1 MWTVLLIVLLTA
13 IVVVYNTFIIV
24 EMREKVIV
32 ERFGKYHDTLEPGFH
47 FIIPF
52 VDRVAYRHE
61 TREQVLDVP
70 HQKCITKDNIEVE
83 VDGIVYLKVMD
94 AYKASYG
101 INDYR
106 LAAVNLA
113 QTTMRSEVGKITLD
127 DTFSER
133 DAMNEAIVEELD
145 KASDPWGVKVMR
157 YELKDI
163 QPSRDIVLTME
174 QQMEAERDK
183 RAEITKSSGERDAQI
198 NTSEGERE
206 ASILVSEGR
215 RQQRINEAEGEARET
230 ALLAEA
236 SANGIERVADA
247 ISQPGGSLA
256 VKMRLT
262 QPGGS
267 LAVKMRLTEQFIDR
281 LGTVVDGADV
291 SVLPMEA
298 ANLKSFFE
306 GASEV
311 TDSVRN
317 V

>member
-1 MWTVLLIVLLTA
+1 VPLWTFLLALIALGLF
-13 IVVVYNTFIIV
+13 IFYNTFVIV
-24 EMREKVIV
+24 EMREEVIL
-32 ERFGKYHDTLEPGFH
+32 ERFGKYHDTLHPGLH
-47 FIIPF
+47 FTIPL
-52 VDRVAYRHE
+52 VDRVAYRQE

-70 HQKCITKDNIEVE
+70 HQKCITQDNIEVD

-163 QPSRDIVLTME
+163 QPAEDIVRTME
-174 QQMEAERDK
+174 KQMEAEREK
-183 RAEITKSSGERDAQI
+183 RAEITESSGERDARI
-198 NTSEGERE
+198 NVSEGEQE
-206 ASILVSEGR
+206 ESVLLSEGQR
-215 RQQRINEAEGEARET
+215 EKRINEAEGDAREME
-230 ALLAEA
+230 LLAEA
-236 SANGIERVADA
+236 TANGIERIAEA
-247 ISQPGGSLA
+247 IS
-256 VKMRLT
+256 

-281 LGTVVDGADV
+281 LGEVIDGANV
-291 SVLPMEA
+291 SVLPMDA
-298 ANLKSFFE
+298 ANMRSFFE

-311 TDSVRN
+311 TDSVRKG
-317 V
+317 

>member
-1 MWTVLLIVLLTA
+1 MWTIVLLLLLIA
-13 IVVVYNTFIIV
+13 GFIFYNTFVIV
-24 EMREKVIV
+24 EMREEVIL
-32 ERFGKYHDTLEPGFH
+32 ERFGKYHDTLTPGLH
-47 FIIPF
+47 FTIPII
-52 VDRVAYRHE
+52 DRVAYRQE

-70 HQKCITKDNIEVE
+70 HQKCITKDNIEVD
-83 VDGIVYLKVMD
+83 VDGLVYLKVMD
-94 AYKASYG
+94 SYKASYG

-163 QPSRDIVLTME
+163 QPAQDIVRTME
-174 QQMEAERDK
+174 KQMEAEREK
-183 RAEITKSSGERDAQI
+183 RAEITESSGDRDARI
-198 NTSEGERE
+198 NVSEGERRE
-206 ASILVSEGR
+206 SILMSEG
-215 RQQRINEAEGEARET
+215 QREARVNRAEGEAREME
-230 ALLAEA
+230 LIAEA
-236 SANGIERVADA
+236 TANGIERIADA
-247 ISQPGGSLA
+247 IA
-256 VKMRLT
+256 

-281 LGTVVDGADV
+281 LGDIVDGANV

-298 ANLKSFFE
+298 ANLKSLFE

-311 TDSVRN
+311 TNPIQKS
-317 V
+317 

>member
-1 MWTVLLIVLLTA
+1 MWTALLLVLAVA
-13 IVVVYNTFIIV
+13 VFVVYNTFIIV

-163 QPSRDIVLTME
+163 QPSQDIVLTME

-206 ASILVSEGR
+206 ASILMSEGR

-262 QPGGS
+262 
-267 LAVKMRLTEQFIDR
+267 EQFIDR
-281 LGTVVDGADV
+281 LGEVVDGADV

-311 TDSVRN
+311 TKPLQHK
-317 V
+317 

>member
-1 MWTVLLIVLLTA
+1 MWTLLVFVLFVTFF
-13 IVVVYNTFIIV
+13 VVYHTFIIV
-24 EMREKVIV
+24 EMREEVIL
-32 ERFGKYHDTLEPGFH
+32 ERFGKYHDTLTPGFH
-47 FIIPF
+47 FVIPF
-52 VDRVAYRHE
+52 VDRVAYRQE

-70 HQKCITKDNIEVE
+70 HQKCITKDNIEVD
-83 VDGIVYLKVMD
+83 VDGLVYLKVMD
-94 AYKASYG
+94 SYKASYG

-163 QPSRDIVLTME
+163 QPAEDIVRTME
-174 QQMEAERDK
+174 KQMEAEREK
-183 RAEITKSSGERDAQI
+183 RAEITESTGERDARI
-198 NTSEGERE
+198 NVSEGEQDE
-206 ASILVSEGR
+206 SVLLSEGR
-215 RQQRINEAEGEARET
+215 RQARINEAEGDAREME
-230 ALLAEA
+230 LIAEA
-236 SANGIERVADA
+236 TADGIERIAEA
-247 ISQPGGSLA
+247 IA
-256 VKMRLT
+256 

-281 LGTVVDGADV
+281 LGKIVEGANV

-298 ANLKSFFE
+298 ANMRSFFE

-311 TDSVRN
+311 TNSVRKK
-317 V
+317 

>member
-1 MWTVLLIVLLTA
+1 MWTLLVLALAVTLF
-13 IVVVYNTFIIV
+13 VVYHTFIIV
-24 EMREKVIV
+24 EMREEVIL
-32 ERFGKYHDTLEPGFH
+32 ERFGKYHDTLTPGFH
-47 FIIPF
+47 FVIPF
-52 VDRVAYRHE
+52 VDRVAYRQE

-70 HQKCITKDNIEVE
+70 HQKCITKDNIEVD
-83 VDGIVYLKVMD
+83 VDGLVYLKVMD
-94 AYKASYG
+94 SYKASYG

-163 QPSRDIVLTME
+163 QPAEDIVRTME
-174 QQMEAERDK
+174 KQMEAEREK
-183 RAEITKSSGERDAQI
+183 RAEITESSGERDARI
-198 NTSEGERE
+198 NVSEGEQE
-206 ASILVSEGR
+206 ESVLLSEGR
-215 RQQRINEAEGEARET
+215 RQQRINEAEGDAREME
-230 ALLAEA
+230 LIAEA
-236 SANGIERVADA
+236 TANGIERIAEA
-247 ISQPGGSLA
+247 IA
-256 VKMRLT
+256 

-281 LGTVVDGADV
+281 LGEVIDGANV
-291 SVLPMEA
+291 SVLPMDA
-298 ANLKSFFE
+298 ANLRSFFE

-311 TDSVRN
+311 TNPIRKE
-317 V
+317 

>member
-1 MWTVLLIVLLTA
+1 MWTALLLVLAVA
-13 IVVVYNTFIIV
+13 VFVVYNTFIIV

-32 ERFGKYHDTLEPGFH
+32 ERFGKYNDTLEPGFH

-163 QPSRDIVLTME
+163 QPSQDIVLTME

-206 ASILVSEGR
+206 ASILMSEGR

-236 SANGIERVADA
+236 SANGIERVANA
-247 ISQPGGSLA
+247 IS
-256 VKMRLT
+256 

-281 LGTVVDGADV
+281 LGKVVDGANV

-317 V
+317 A

>member
-1 MWTVLLIVLLTA
+1 MWTLLLLVLAV
-13 IVVVYNTFIIV
+13 VFFVVYNTFIIV
-24 EMREKVIV
+24 EMREEVIL
-32 ERFGKYHDTLEPGFH
+32 ERFGKYHDTLTPGFH
-47 FIIPF
+47 FVIPF
-52 VDRVAYRHE
+52 VDRVAYRQE

-70 HQKCITKDNIEVE
+70 HQKCITKDNIEVD
-83 VDGIVYLKVMD
+83 VDGLVYLKVMD
-94 AYKASYG
+94 SYKASYG
-101 INDYR
+101 INDYS

-163 QPSRDIVLTME
+163 QPAQDIVRTME
-174 QQMEAERDK
+174 KQMEAEREK
-183 RAEITKSSGERDAQI
+183 RAEITESSGERDAKI
-198 NTSEGERE
+198 NVSEGERR
-206 ASILVSEGR
+206 ASILMSEGR
-215 RQQRINEAEGEARET
+215 RRQRINEAEGDAREME
-230 ALLAEA
+230 LIAEA
-236 SANGIERVADA
+236 TANGIERIADA
-247 ISQPGGSLA
+247 IA
-256 VKMRLT
+256 

-281 LGTVVDGADV
+281 LGEVIDGANV

-298 ANLKSFFE
+298 ANLRSFFE

-311 TDSVRN
+311 TGSVQQS
-317 V
+317 

>member
-1 MWTVLLIVLLTA
+1 MFAMWTLLLLVLAVALF
-13 IVVVYNTFIIV
+13 VVYHTFIIV
-24 EMREKVIV
+24 EMREEVIL
-32 ERFGKYHDTLEPGFH
+32 ERFGKYHDTLTPGFH
-47 FIIPF
+47 FVIPF
-52 VDRVAYRHE
+52 VDRVAYRQE

-70 HQKCITKDNIEVE
+70 HQKCITKDNIEVD
-83 VDGIVYLKVMD
+83 VDGLVYLKVMD
-94 AYKASYG
+94 SYKASYG

-133 DAMNEAIVEELD
+133 DAMNEAIVKELD

-163 QPSRDIVLTME
+163 QPAEDIVRTME
-174 QQMEAERDK
+174 KQMEAEREK
-183 RAEITKSSGERDAQI
+183 RAEITESSGERDARI
-198 NTSEGERE
+198 NVSEGEQE
-206 ASILVSEGR
+206 ESVLLSEGR
-215 RQQRINEAEGEARET
+215 RQARINEAEGDAREME
-230 ALLAEA
+230 LIAEA
-236 SANGIERVADA
+236 TADGIERIASA
-247 ISQPGGSLA
+247 IA
-256 VKMRLT
+256 

-281 LGTVVDGADV
+281 LGEIVDGANV

-298 ANLKSFFE
+298 ANLRSFFE

-311 TDSVRN
+311 TGSVRKK
-317 V
+317 

>member
-1 MWTVLLIVLLTA
+1 MWTLLLLVLAVVLF
-13 IVVVYNTFIIV
+13 VVYHTFIIV
-24 EMREKVIV
+24 EMREEVIL
-32 ERFGKYHDTLEPGFH
+32 ERFGKYHDTLTPGFH
-47 FIIPF
+47 FVIPF
-52 VDRVAYRHE
+52 VDRVAYRQE

-70 HQKCITKDNIEVE
+70 HQTCITKDNIEVD
-83 VDGIVYLKVMD
+83 VDGLVYLKVMD
-94 AYKASYG
+94 SYKASYG

-163 QPSRDIVLTME
+163 QPAQDIVRTME
-174 QQMEAERDK
+174 KQMEAEREK
-183 RAEITKSSGERDAQI
+183 RAEITESSGERDARI
-198 NTSEGERE
+198 NVSEGERTE
-206 ASILVSEGR
+206 SILMSEGR
-215 RQQRINEAEGEARET
+215 RQARINEAEGDAREME
-230 ALLAEA
+230 LIAEA
-236 SANGIERVADA
+236 TANGIERIADA
-247 ISQPGGSLA
+247 IA
-256 VKMRLT
+256 

-267 LAVKMRLTEQFIDR
+267 LAVKMRLTEQFVDR
-281 LGTVVDGADV
+281 LGEVIDGANV

-298 ANLKSFFE
+298 ANLRSFFE

-311 TDSVRN
+311 TGSVRQSS
-317 V
+317 

>member
-1 MWTVLLIVLLTA
+1 MWTLLVFVLFVTFF
-13 IVVVYNTFIIV
+13 VVYHTFIIV
-24 EMREKVIV
+24 EMREEVIL
-32 ERFGKYHDTLEPGFH
+32 ERFGKYHDTLTPGFH
-47 FIIPF
+47 FVIPF
-52 VDRVAYRHE
+52 VDRVAYRQE

-70 HQKCITKDNIEVE
+70 HQKCITKDNIEVD
-83 VDGIVYLKVMD
+83 VDGLVYLKVMD
-94 AYKASYG
+94 SYKASYG

-163 QPSRDIVLTME
+163 QPAEDIVRTME
-174 QQMEAERDK
+174 KQMEAEREK
-183 RAEITKSSGERDAQI
+183 RAEITESTGERDARI
-198 NTSEGERE
+198 NVSEGEQDE
-206 ASILVSEGR
+206 SVLLSEGR
-215 RQQRINEAEGEARET
+215 RQARINEAEGDAREME
-230 ALLAEA
+230 LIAEA
-236 SANGIERVADA
+236 TADGIERIADA
-247 ISQPGGSLA
+247 IA
-256 VKMRLT
+256 

-281 LGTVVDGADV
+281 LGKIVDGANV

-298 ANLKSFFE
+298 ANLRSFFE

-311 TDSVRN
+311 TGSVRQS
-317 V
+317 

>member
-1 MWTVLLIVLLTA
+1 MWTLVLLVLAVA
-13 IVVVYNTFIIV
+13 IFVVYNTFIIV
-24 EMREKVIV
+24 EMREKVII
-32 ERFGKYHDTLEPGFH
+32 ERFGKYHDTLDPGFH
-47 FIIPF
+47 FVIPF

-70 HQKCITKDNIEVE
+70 HQKCITKDNIEVD

-94 AYKASYG
+94 PYKASYG

-133 DAMNEAIVEELD
+133 DSMNEAIVEELD
-145 KASDPWGVKVMR
+145 KASDPWGVKVLR

-163 QPSRDIVLTME
+163 QPSQDIVLTME

-206 ASILVSEGR
+206 ASILMSEGR

-230 ALLAEA
+230 ELLAEA
-236 SANGIERVADA
+236 TANGIERVADA

-262 QPGGS
+262 
-267 LAVKMRLTEQFIDR
+267 EQFIDR
-281 LGTVVDGADV
+281 LGEVVDGANV

-311 TDSVRN
+311 TN
-317 V
+317 PLQNK

>member
-1 MWTVLLIVLLTA
+1 MWTLLLLVLAVVFL
-13 IVVVYNTFIIV
+13 VVYHTFIIV
-24 EMREKVIV
+24 EMREEVIL
-32 ERFGKYHDTLEPGFH
+32 ERFGKYHDTLTPGFH
-47 FIIPF
+47 FVIPF
-52 VDRVAYRHE
+52 VDRVAYRQE

-70 HQKCITKDNIEVE
+70 HQTCITKDNIEVD
-83 VDGIVYLKVMD
+83 VDGLVYLKVMD

-163 QPSRDIVLTME
+163 QPAQDIVRTME
-174 QQMEAERDK
+174 KQMEAEREK
-183 RAEITKSSGERDAQI
+183 RAEITESSGERDARI
-198 NTSEGERE
+198 NVSEGERTE
-206 ASILVSEGR
+206 SILMSEGR
-215 RQQRINEAEGEARET
+215 RQARINEAEGDAREME
-230 ALLAEA
+230 LIAEA
-236 SANGIERVADA
+236 TANGIERIADA
-247 ISQPGGSLA
+247 IA
-256 VKMRLT
+256 

-267 LAVKMRLTEQFIDR
+267 LAVKMRLTEQFVDR
-281 LGTVVDGADV
+281 LGDVIDGANV

-298 ANLKSFFE
+298 ANLRSFFE

-311 TDSVRN
+311 TGSVRQS
-317 V
+317 

>member
-163 QPSRDIVLTME
+163 QPSQDIVLTME

-262 QPGGS
+262 
-267 LAVKMRLTEQFIDR
+267 EQFIDR

>member
-1 MWTVLLIVLLTA
+1 MWTLLVLVLG
-13 IVVVYNTFIIV
+13 IGFFVIYHTFIIV
-24 EMREKVIV
+24 EMREEVIL
-32 ERFGKYHDTLEPGFH
+32 ERFGKYHDTLTPGFH
-47 FIIPF
+47 FVIPF
-52 VDRVAYRHE
+52 IDRVAYRQE

-70 HQKCITKDNIEVE
+70 HQTCITKDNIEVD
-83 VDGIVYLKVMD
+83 VDGLVYLKVMD
-94 AYKASYG
+94 SYKASYG

-163 QPSRDIVLTME
+163 QPAQDIVRTME
-174 QQMEAERDK
+174 KQMEAEREK
-183 RAEITKSSGERDAQI
+183 RAEITESSGMRDARI
-198 NTSEGERE
+198 NVSEGERQE
-206 ASILVSEGR
+206 SILMSEGR
-215 RQQRINEAEGEARET
+215 RQQQINEAEGDAREMELIADAT
-230 ALLAEA
+230 AK
-236 SANGIERVADA
+236 GIERIAEA
-247 ISQPGGSLA
+247 IA
-256 VKMRLT
+256 

-281 LGTVVDGADV
+281 LGEIVDGANV

-298 ANLKSFFE
+298 ANLKSFFQ

-311 TDSVRN
+311 TNPLQKS
-317 V
+317 

>member
-1 MWTVLLIVLLTA
+1 MWTLLVLTLAVTLFVI
-13 IVVVYNTFIIV
+13 YHTFIIV
-24 EMREKVIV
+24 EMREEVIL
-32 ERFGKYHDTLEPGFH
+32 ERFGKYHDTLTPGFH
-47 FIIPF
+47 FVIPF
-52 VDRVAYRHE
+52 VDRVAYRQE

-70 HQKCITKDNIEVE
+70 HQKCITKDNIEVD
-83 VDGIVYLKVMD
+83 VDGLVYLKVMD
-94 AYKASYG
+94 SYKASYG

-163 QPSRDIVLTME
+163 QPAEDIVRTME
-174 QQMEAERDK
+174 KQMEAEREK
-183 RAEITKSSGERDAQI
+183 RAEITESSGERDARI
-198 NTSEGERE
+198 NVSEGEQQE
-206 ASILVSEGR
+206 SVLLSEGK
-215 RQQRINEAEGEARET
+215 RQARINEAEGDAREME
-230 ALLAEA
+230 LIAEA
-236 SANGIERVADA
+236 TANGIERIADA
-247 ISQPGGSLA
+247 IA
-256 VKMRLT
+256 

-281 LGTVVDGADV
+281 LGEVIDGANV
-291 SVLPMEA
+291 SVLPMDA
-298 ANLKSFFE
+298 ANLRSFFE

-311 TDSVRN
+311 TNPIRKE
-317 V
+317 

>member
-1 MWTVLLIVLLTA
+1 
-13 IVVVYNTFIIV
+13 
-24 EMREKVIV
+24 
-32 ERFGKYHDTLEPGFH
+32 
-47 FIIPF
+47 
-52 VDRVAYRHE
+52 
-61 TREQVLDVP
+61 
-70 HQKCITKDNIEVE
+70 VE

-163 QPSRDIVLTME
+163 QPSQDIVLTME

-183 RAEITKSSGERDAQI
+183 RAEITKSSGDRDAQI

-206 ASILVSEGR
+206 ASILMSEGR

-230 ALLAEA
+230 ELLAEA
-236 SANGIERVADA
+236 TAHGIERVADA

-262 QPGGS
+262 
-267 LAVKMRLTEQFIDR
+267 EQFIDR
-281 LGTVVDGADV
+281 LGEVVDGADV

-311 TDSVRN
+311 TNPIRDA
-317 V
+317 

>member
-1 MWTVLLIVLLTA
+1 MWTLFLLVLATA
-13 IVVVYNTFIIV
+13 IFVVYNTFIIV

-32 ERFGKYHDTLEPGFH
+32 ERFGKYNDTLEPGFH

-113 QTTMRSEVGKITLD
+113 QTTMRSEVGNITLD

-133 DAMNEAIVEELD
+133 DTMNEAIVEELD
-145 KASDPWGVKVMR
+145 EASDPWGVKVMR

-163 QPSRDIVLTME
+163 QPSQDIVLTME

-183 RAEITKSSGERDAQI
+183 RAEITKSSGDRDAQI

-206 ASILVSEGR
+206 ASILMSEGR

-230 ALLAEA
+230 ELLANA
-236 SANGIERVADA
+236 TANGIERVADA
-247 ISQPGGSLA
+247 IAQPGGSLA

-262 QPGGS
+262 
-267 LAVKMRLTEQFIDR
+267 KQFIDR
-281 LGTVVDGADV
+281 LGEVVDGANV

-311 TDSVRN
+311 TNPVRD

>member
-1 MWTVLLIVLLTA
+1 MWTLLLLVLAVA
-13 IVVVYNTFIIV
+13 FFVVYHTFIIV
-24 EMREKVIV
+24 EMREEVIL
-32 ERFGKYHDTLEPGFH
+32 ERFGKYHDTLAPGFH
-47 FIIPF
+47 FVLPF
-52 VDRVAYRHE
+52 IDRVAYRQE

-70 HQKCITKDNIEVE
+70 HQTCITKDNIEVE
-83 VDGIVYLKVMD
+83 VDGLVYLKVMD
-94 AYKASYG
+94 SYKASYG

-163 QPSRDIVLTME
+163 QPAQDIVRTME
-174 QQMEAERDK
+174 KQMEAEREK
-183 RAEITKSSGERDAQI
+183 RAEITESSGERDARI
-198 NTSEGERE
+198 NVSEGERQE
-206 ASILVSEGR
+206 SILMSEGR
-215 RQQRINEAEGEARET
+215 RQARINEAEGDAREME
-230 ALLAEA
+230 LIAEA
-236 SANGIERVADA
+236 TANGIERVADA

-262 QPGGS
+262 
-267 LAVKMRLTEQFIDR
+267 EQFVDR
-281 LGTVVDGADV
+281 LGEVIDGANV

-298 ANLKSFFE
+298 ANLRSFFE

-311 TDSVRN
+311 TDSVRKS
-317 V
+317 

>member
-1 MWTVLLIVLLTA
+1 MFWTILLLILA
-13 IVVVYNTFIIV
+13 GAFFIVYNTFIIV

-32 ERFGKYHDTLEPGFH
+32 ERFGEYHDTLDPGFH
-47 FIIPF
+47 FVIPF

-70 HQKCITKDNIEVE
+70 HQKCITKDNIEVK

-163 QPSRDIVLTME
+163 QPSQDIVHTME

-206 ASILVSEGR
+206 ASILLSEGR

-230 ALLAEA
+230 ELLAEA
-236 SANGIERVADA
+236 TANGIERVADA
-247 ISQPGGSLA
+247 IA
-256 VKMRLT
+256 

-281 LGTVVDGADV
+281 LGEVVDGANV

-317 V
+317 T

>member
-1 MWTVLLIVLLTA
+1 MWTALLVVLFTA
-13 IVVVYNTFIIV
+13 IFVVYNTFIIV

-163 QPSRDIVLTME
+163 QPSQDIVLTME

-206 ASILVSEGR
+206 ASILMSEGR

-247 ISQPGGSLA
+247 IS
-256 VKMRLT
+256 

>member
-1 MWTVLLIVLLTA
+1 MWTLLLLVVA
-13 IVVVYNTFIIV
+13 VVFFVVYHTFIIV
-24 EMREKVIV
+24 EMREEVIL
-32 ERFGKYHDTLEPGFH
+32 ERFGKYHDTLTPGFH
-47 FIIPF
+47 FVIPF
-52 VDRVAYRHE
+52 VDRVAYRQE

-70 HQKCITKDNIEVE
+70 HQTCITKDNIEVN
-83 VDGIVYLKVMD
+83 VDGLVYLKVMD
-94 AYKASYG
+94 SYKASYG

-163 QPSRDIVLTME
+163 QPAQDIVRTME
-174 QQMEAERDK
+174 KQMEAEREK
-183 RAEITKSSGERDAQI
+183 RAEITESSGERDARI
-198 NTSEGERE
+198 NVSEGERTE
-206 ASILVSEGR
+206 SILMSEGR
-215 RQQRINEAEGEARET
+215 RQARINEAEGDAREME
-230 ALLAEA
+230 LIAEA
-236 SANGIERVADA
+236 TANGIERIADA
-247 ISQPGGSLA
+247 IA
-256 VKMRLT
+256 

-267 LAVKMRLTEQFIDR
+267 LAVKMRLTEQFVDR
-281 LGTVVDGADV
+281 LGEVIDGANV

-298 ANLKSFFE
+298 ANLRSFFE

-311 TDSVRN
+311 TGSVRQSS
-317 V
+317 

>member
-1 MWTVLLIVLLTA
+1 MWTALLLVLAVA
-13 IVVVYNTFIIV
+13 VFVVYNTFIIV

-52 VDRVAYRHE
+52 VYRVAYRHE

-262 QPGGS
+262 
-267 LAVKMRLTEQFIDR
+267 EQFIDR